1 MVFWKIFHAHSL
13 KDTSQ
18 FLLKTTCGP
27 CIFDFTGPNLR
38 YPHVVFCWGQR
49 WWKPLLG
56 TSLVRSQCGGD
67 VGFATSRC
75 IGVSAI
81 RSKVNQPKLQ
91 TWLVGEK
98 THWLH
103 TVTFC
108 LNLIYIYI
116 YIYLQVIHI
125 FALCDIYFD
134 CILAII
140 LSSPKPRQF
149 CFIFRGLT
157 VSMFSQLYSPAIR
170 VSKNRRRSTTIWM
183 FPKIVVPPNHPF

>member
-1 MVFWKIFHAHSL
+1 MKNRRPCFFSTDLWFNLWWSQPSTWNINKNCNRKKDSRIVVFWKIFHAHSL

-116 YIYLQVIHI
+116 FTGYTYICSMRYL
-125 FALCDIYFD
+125 LW
-134 CILAII
+134 
-140 LSSPKPRQF
+140 
-149 CFIFRGLT
+149 
-157 VSMFSQLYSPAIR
+157 LYSCNYT
-170 VSKNRRRSTTIWM
+170 VLT
-183 FPKIVVPPNHPF
+183 

>member
-1 MVFWKIFHAHSL
+1 MRRIVVFWKIFHAHTL

-56 TSLVRSQCGGD
+56 TSLVQSQCGGD

-108 LNLIYIYI
+108 LNLIYI
-116 YIYLQVIHI
+116 QVIHI
-125 FALCDIYFD
+125 FALFDIYFD
-134 CILAII
+134 YILAII
-140 LSSPKPRQF
+140 LSSPRIRQF
-149 CFIFRGLT
+149 CFIFGGWL
-157 VSMFSQLYSPAIR
+157 SAC
-170 VSKNRRRSTTIWM
+170 
-183 FPKIVVPPNHPF
+183 FPSFTRQQSVYQRTGEEVPPFGCFRK

>member
-116 YIYLQVIHI
+116 YRLYIYL
-125 FALCDIYFD
+125 LY
-134 CILAII
+134 AISTLI
-140 LSSPKPRQF
+140 VFL
-149 CFIFRGLT
+149 
-157 VSMFSQLYSPAIR
+157 QLYCPHLSPGSS
-170 VSKNRRRSTTIWM
+170 VSFFGGWLSAC
-183 FPKIVVPPNHPF
+183 FPSFTRQQSVYQRTGEEVPPFGCFRK